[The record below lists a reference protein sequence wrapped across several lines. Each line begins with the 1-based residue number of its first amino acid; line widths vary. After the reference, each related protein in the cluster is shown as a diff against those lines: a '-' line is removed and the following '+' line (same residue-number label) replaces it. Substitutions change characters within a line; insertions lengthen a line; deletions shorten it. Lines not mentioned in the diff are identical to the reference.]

1 MPKTTTATKSTTA
14 KAEIKL
20 PKVEINKVLIKQ
32 VIESYSAN
40 KRQANG
46 MVKTRG
52 MVRGGGKKPWKQKGT
67 GKARAGSSRSP
78 IWVGG
83 GVTFGPTADRNFGKT
98 ITTKVKN
105 SVALQVL
112 NILNE
117 AKQISVIDKLN
128 LTDHKTKSA
137 INFLKENDAT
147 DKKTLIVTENVNTE
161 AALGFGNIPFAT
173 IKPVGEVSAFDFFY
187 IKHLIIEKSAYEIL
201 IKRYGDTK

>member
-147 DKKTLIVTENVNTE
+147 GKKTLIVTENVNTE